1 MKLSNYLYGL
11 ILLILTA
18 CVHDPI
24 LDDGV
29 PKGNVNANNNE
40 IITRSGLTSDSFG
53 YYVASQRVPLVGEG
67 RVINDFS
74 SALVQVVNL
83 DRGLGNL
90 VDMDLTNSASFSGV
104 ADVNLIA
111 NQIASVRD
119 INLTYAGGQE
129 AGFAYKVKN
138 ESLLSLDVLK
148 GFWIATYRNGVR
160 QEMKGGDIDGKVL
173 QLNLISFVG
182 GNGGDRTV
190 SISTEFDKPFDEI
203 KIGMRGIS
211 AEVLQSLE
219 LYYAFVGDNPKI
231 PLISNSQRFPNVKV
245 GKENFILPTK
255 DLIDS
260 DLSNGLVFDA
270 VLSLGA
276 TYATIDI
283 GQSIPAGTEMGFVVS
298 SGSLLELGIGSTYIL
313 TTYDKNGVEQE
324 RVSTTDILS
333 LGLIKG
339 SSERLVSLVTTKPCS
354 QIRFTSAGVSVN
366 LGGSK
371 LHYAYLRDKTELD
384 ISSYYSL
391 SDATITE
398 SAYRFHA
405 PIQGDVSF
413 SLISDPVGAIPI
425 ISGRTI
431 SNMTIPGHYVFQ
443 YIYTLGDQ
451 TITRNVTIT
460 KLSSDINQE
469 CNNIIN
475 TTDYPRATLY
485 APEGGGTLIGLNIG
499 SSSNMLD
506 GANLIDDNPH
516 NYVDIKNT
524 LSLIQSRAIVAVDV
538 GQKLNATGE
547 EIRTG
552 FTFQTASNFLGLSAL
567 KFFTIKLYDGD
578 TKVYDGLVDDNSS
591 VGLNLIGINGDKVR
605 FGVTTNVSF
614 DRMELW
620 TSGLLNIN
628 LNRLR
633 LYNAY
638 WEPTANCINMGS
650 AEACLDIISQSS
662 HGAKINYDKT
672 GPSGTATVATNYI
685 NLGNII
691 DTDKESYGEIIS
703 TNVLASTALAISFD
717 ELTENQVIG
726 FILESTAGLA
736 DVDLINA
743 ITLEAY
749 SKGISVGSSTSGGLL
764 GLDVISSGGL
774 TYIQFMPAA
783 RFDEVRLRFT
793 GVVSALKHTKIYGA
807 FTRMD
812 SDSNGIPDCAE
823 NPEDQDGHVS
833 AEVLTN
839 HICEGEPIEIKM
851 TSGGVNSRT
860 YQLIYYNY
868 AQGNE
873 QGELKSTLMGNSF
886 IIPDMPA
893 GDYYFAIMNSAG
905 NAPLYSGLHVTVH
918 PKVTAWN
925 PSTTSTD
932 WNAWS
937 NWTNGTPWA
946 CTDVVISSESLI
958 YPILDAKDE
967 NYCNFIHFERQTE
980 VGNIH
985 LLNYNKAWV
994 DLGLAANRYHL
1005 LSAPL
1010 KGMVTGDMFIPQAMG
1025 GLHSGDYFKA
1035 LNQENAP
1042 ESRFNPRVYQRMWNK
1057 TVQRKLISGADKDV
1071 IITQT
1076 NWTKPFNALAQ
1087 PYELGVGFSLWVDNE
1102 SLSPDGTFS
1111 FRLPKEHTMYRY
1123 VTDLNTSTGVSEIIN
1138 RLAIGRFI
1146 SEDESGNTVLP
1157 MTVALTNQEPSDL
1170 FLVGNPFM
1178 MHLDIAKLVEANPNI
1193 VGIKKYDGNITTFY
1207 NVKDELS
1214 TLSSG
1219 LIAPMESFFI
1229 VLNESSILTLLKFNQ
1244 EMTTTGF
1251 TANGRVQTRT
1261 AGFSTN
1267 YSSGQLRLTVSSGST
1282 KHAIILNQSN
1292 SSSNEYQKGEDSELL
1307 FDGGVSPKLSLFS
1320 ILGEK
1325 ALDLNQFKTSDS
1337 IALGV
1342 HLDSQLTI
1350 TLRADA
1356 GHTWSTWILVD
1367 RLTQKEYSMNE
1378 LERGIRLVDVGTNAD
1393 RFLLKK
1399 Q

>member
-1 MKLSNYLYGL
+1 MRISNYLFGL

-24 LDDGV
+24 LGDSAPSGDI
-29 PKGNVNANNNE
+29 NANSNQP
-40 IITRSGLTSDSFG
+40 ITRSGLTSNPSG
-53 YYVASQRVPLVGEG
+53 HYVASQRVPLVGEG

-74 SALVQVVNL
+74 SALVQVIDL

-148 GFWIATYRNGVR
+148 GFWIATYKDGVR
-160 QEMKGGDIDGKVL
+160 QEMKGGDLDGKVL

-190 SISTEFDKPFDEI
+190 TISTAFDKPFDEI

-231 PLISNSQRFPNVKV
+231 PLISNSERFPNVKV
-245 GKENFILPTK
+245 GKKSFLFPG

-260 DLSNGLVFDA
+260 DLSNGLIFDA
-270 VLSLGA
+270 VLALGA
-276 TYATIDI
+276 AYATIDI
-283 GQSIPAGTEMGFVVS
+283 GQTVPAGTEMGFVVS
-298 SGSLLELGIGSTYIL
+298 SASLLDLGIGSTYVL
-313 TTYDKNGVEQE
+313 TTYDEKGNEVE
-324 RVSTTDILS
+324 RVSTTNILG

-354 QIRFTSAGVSVN
+354 QIRFTSTGLLAVN

-371 LHYAYLRDKTELD
+371 LHYAYVRDKTEID

-405 PIQGDVSF
+405 PEQGDVSF
-413 SLISDPVGAIPI
+413 SLVSDPVGAIPI
-425 ISGRTI
+425 ISGRTM
-431 SNMTIPGHYVFQ
+431 SNMTIPGDYVFQ
-443 YIYTLGDQ
+443 YVYTLGNE
-451 TITRNVTIT
+451 TITRKVTIT
-460 KLSSDINQE
+460 KLSSDIDKG

-475 TTDYPRATLY
+475 TTGYPRATLY
-485 APEGGGTLIGLNIG
+485 SPEGGGTLIGLNVG

-524 LSLIQSRAIVAVDV
+524 LSLIQNRAMVAVDV
-538 GQKLNATGE
+538 GQKINTNGE
-547 EIRTG
+547 EIRAG
-552 FTFQTASNFLGLSAL
+552 FTFQTASNFLGVSAL
-567 KFFTIKLYDGD
+567 KFFIIKLYDGN

-591 VGLNLIGINGDKVR
+591 VGLNLIGTNGDKIR
-605 FGVTTNVSF
+605 FGVTTNVTF

-620 TSGLLNIN
+620 TAGLLNLN

-638 WEPTANCINMGS
+638 WEPTATCINMGS

-662 HGAKINYDKT
+662 HGARINYDKT
-672 GPSGTATVATNYI
+672 GPIGTATVATNYI

-691 DTDKESYGEIIS
+691 DTDKESYGEITS

-717 ELTENQVIG
+717 ELPAGQVIG
-726 FILESTAGLA
+726 FILEKTLGLA

-743 ITLEAY
+743 VVLEAY
-749 SKGISVGSSTSGGLL
+749 SNGVSVGSSSSGGLL

-774 TYIQFMPAA
+774 TYIQFTPEVSY
-783 RFDEVRLRFT
+783 DEVRLRFT

-812 SDSNGIPDCAE
+812 SDNNGIPDCAE

-833 AEVLTN
+833 AEVRN
-839 HICEGEPIEIKM
+839 AHICEGEPLEIIM
-851 TSGGVNSRT
+851 SAGGINSRT

-868 AQGNE
+868 AEGNE
-873 QGELKSTLMGNSF
+873 KGELESTLMGNSF

-925 PSTTSTD
+925 PNTTSTD
-932 WNAWS
+932 WNLWA
-937 NWTNGTPWA
+937 NWTHGTPWA
-946 CTDVVISSESLI
+946 CTDVVISKESMV
-958 YPILDAKDE
+958 YPILHADDE
-967 NYCNFIHFERQTE
+967 NYCNFIHFEAQTE
-980 VGNIH
+980 VGNVH

-994 DLGLAANRYHL
+994 DLGLDANRYHL

-1010 KGMVTGDMFIPQAMG
+1010 KSMVTGDMFIPQAMG
-1025 GLHSGDYFKA
+1025 GLHSGDYFKTLTHA
-1035 LNQENAP
+1035 NAP
-1042 ESRFNPRVYQRMWNK
+1042 ESRFNPRIYQRMWNK
-1057 TVQRKLISGADKDV
+1057 TVQRKLISGGNKDV
-1071 IITQT
+1071 VITQT
-1076 NWTKPFNALAQ
+1076 NWTKPYNALAQ
-1087 PYELGVGFSLWVDNE
+1087 PYSLGLGFSLWVDNE
-1102 SLSPDGTFS
+1102 GLASNGVFS
-1111 FRLPKEHTMYRY
+1111 FRLPKEHNSYRY
-1123 VTDLNTSTGVSEIIN
+1123 VTDLNTPTGVSEQIS
-1138 RLAIGRFI
+1138 RVGVGRFI
-1146 SEDESGNTVLP
+1146 SEDESGNTTLP
-1157 MTVALTNQEPSDL
+1157 QTIPVTNQNPSDL
-1170 FLVGNPFM
+1170 FLVGNPYM
-1178 MHLDIAKLVEANPNI
+1178 MHIDIAKFVEANPSI
-1193 VGIKKYDGNITTFY
+1193 LGIKKYDGNVTTTY
-1207 NVKDELS
+1207 TTKDGLS

-1219 LIAPMESFFI
+1219 VVAPMEAFFI
-1229 VLNESSILTLLKFNQ
+1229 VVDQPGTLALIKFTQ
-1244 EMTTTGF
+1244 EMMTTSFGVG
-1251 TANGRVQTRT
+1251 GRAQTRT
-1261 AGFSTN
+1261 RTFSTN
-1267 YSSGQLRLTVSSGST
+1267 YSSGQLRLTASSGGHQHTILLNESQKST
-1282 KHAIILNQSN
+1282 DSYK
-1292 SSSNEYQKGEDSELL
+1292 KGEDSELV
-1307 FDGGVSPKLSLFS
+1307 FDGGVDPKISIFS
-1320 ILGEK
+1320 IIEDK
-1325 ALDLNQFKTSDS
+1325 ALDVNQFRASNS
-1337 IALGV
+1337 IALGL
-1342 HLDSQLTI
+1342 HLDGKQTI
-1350 TLRADA
+1350 TLRAD
-1356 GHTWSTWILVD
+1356 GGYTWKSWVLLD
-1367 RLTQKEYSMNE
+1367 QLTQKEYSMVE
-1378 LERGIRLVDVGTNAD
+1378 LERGIRLVDVETNTD
-1393 RFLLKK
+1393 RFVLKK

>member
-485 APEGGGTLIGLNIG
+485 APEGG
-499 SSSNMLD
+499 
-506 GANLIDDNPH
+506 
-516 NYVDIKNT
+516 
-524 LSLIQSRAIVAVDV
+524 
-538 GQKLNATGE
+538 
-547 EIRTG
+547 
-552 FTFQTASNFLGLSAL
+552 
-567 KFFTIKLYDGD
+567 
-578 TKVYDGLVDDNSS
+578 
-591 VGLNLIGINGDKVR
+591 
-605 FGVTTNVSF
+605 
-614 DRMELW
+614 
-620 TSGLLNIN
+620 
-628 LNRLR
+628 
-633 LYNAY
+633 
-638 WEPTANCINMGS
+638 
-650 AEACLDIISQSS
+650 
-662 HGAKINYDKT
+662 
-672 GPSGTATVATNYI
+672 
-685 NLGNII
+685 
-691 DTDKESYGEIIS
+691 
-703 TNVLASTALAISFD
+703 
-717 ELTENQVIG
+717 
-726 FILESTAGLA
+726 
-736 DVDLINA
+736 
-743 ITLEAY
+743 
-749 SKGISVGSSTSGGLL
+749 
-764 GLDVISSGGL
+764 
-774 TYIQFMPAA
+774 
-783 RFDEVRLRFT
+783 
-793 GVVSALKHTKIYGA
+793 
-807 FTRMD
+807 
-812 SDSNGIPDCAE
+812 
-823 NPEDQDGHVS
+823 
-833 AEVLTN
+833 
-839 HICEGEPIEIKM
+839 
-851 TSGGVNSRT
+851 
-860 YQLIYYNY
+860 
-868 AQGNE
+868 
-873 QGELKSTLMGNSF
+873 
-886 IIPDMPA
+886 
-893 GDYYFAIMNSAG
+893 
-905 NAPLYSGLHVTVH
+905 
-918 PKVTAWN
+918 
-925 PSTTSTD
+925 
-932 WNAWS
+932 
-937 NWTNGTPWA
+937 
-946 CTDVVISSESLI
+946 
-958 YPILDAKDE
+958 
-967 NYCNFIHFERQTE
+967 
-980 VGNIH
+980 
-985 LLNYNKAWV
+985 
-994 DLGLAANRYHL
+994 
-1005 LSAPL
+1005 
-1010 KGMVTGDMFIPQAMG
+1010 
-1025 GLHSGDYFKA
+1025 
-1035 LNQENAP
+1035 
-1042 ESRFNPRVYQRMWNK
+1042 
-1057 TVQRKLISGADKDV
+1057 
-1071 IITQT
+1071 
-1076 NWTKPFNALAQ
+1076 
-1087 PYELGVGFSLWVDNE
+1087 
-1102 SLSPDGTFS
+1102 
-1111 FRLPKEHTMYRY
+1111 
-1123 VTDLNTSTGVSEIIN
+1123 
-1138 RLAIGRFI
+1138 
-1146 SEDESGNTVLP
+1146 
-1157 MTVALTNQEPSDL
+1157 
-1170 FLVGNPFM
+1170 
-1178 MHLDIAKLVEANPNI
+1178 
-1193 VGIKKYDGNITTFY
+1193 
-1207 NVKDELS
+1207 
-1214 TLSSG
+1214 
-1219 LIAPMESFFI
+1219 
-1229 VLNESSILTLLKFNQ
+1229 
-1244 EMTTTGF
+1244 
-1251 TANGRVQTRT
+1251 
-1261 AGFSTN
+1261 
-1267 YSSGQLRLTVSSGST
+1267 
-1282 KHAIILNQSN
+1282 
-1292 SSSNEYQKGEDSELL
+1292 
-1307 FDGGVSPKLSLFS
+1307 
-1320 ILGEK
+1320 
-1325 ALDLNQFKTSDS
+1325 
-1337 IALGV
+1337 
-1342 HLDSQLTI
+1342 
-1350 TLRADA
+1350 
-1356 GHTWSTWILVD
+1356 
-1367 RLTQKEYSMNE
+1367 
-1378 LERGIRLVDVGTNAD
+1378 
-1393 RFLLKK
+1393 
-1399 Q
+1399 